1 MALARGLA
9 NKFLIVET
17 EHSKSFKESSN
28 VYMYVK
34 MDICENE
41 PFIRDSKTSFLRNH
55 SRNINI
61 HRKDGVSK

>member
-41 PFIRDSKTSFLRNH
+41 PFIRDSKTSFL
-55 SRNINI
+55 
-61 HRKDGVSK
+61 